1 MRFKNNDIATLTL
14 TFGVGIIL
22 ILMSMLTSCSHKV
35 RYITETV
42 EVPKIQK
49 EYVNRVDSIYIKD
62 VDSVF
67 VDRYLKSDTQYIE
80 TTKIKYRDRYALHTD
95 TLLKTDSIF
104 VPVRYDNPELL
115 SEIDT
120 LNHKLN
126 ESAVKEKLHK
136 HTIKMYNYTL
146 LIGALCLILF
156 NLNKIKKIFKW
167 LIKFIKKLI

>member
-14 TFGVGIIL
+14 TLGIGIIL
-22 ILMSMLTSCSHKV
+22 ILLSMLTSCSHKV

-49 EYVNRVDSIYIKD
+49 EYVNRVDSVFIKD

-104 VPVRYDNPELL
+104 VPLKYDNPDLI
-115 SEIDT
+115 SEI
-120 LNHKLN
+120 NKLKTD
-126 ESAVKEKLHK
+126 SAVKEKLHK

>member
-35 RYITETV
+35 RYVTQTV
-42 EVPKIQK
+42 EIPKIQK

-80 TTKIKYRDRYALHTD
+80 TTKIKYRNRYAIHTD

-115 SEIDT
+115 SEIG
-120 LNHKLN
+120 KLKTD
-126 ESAVKEKLHK
+126 SAVKEKLHI
-136 HTIKMYNYTL
+136 HSIKMYRYVI

-156 NLNKIKKIFKW
+156 NFNKIKKIFKW
-167 LIKFIKKLI
+167 LIKFIKRLI

>member
-22 ILMSMLTSCSHKV
+22 ILMSMLTSCSQQE
-35 RYITETV
+35 RYVTQTV

-49 EYVNRVDSIYIKD
+49 EYVNRIDSIYIKD
-62 VDSVF
+62 IDSIY

-80 TTKIKYRDRYALHTD
+80 TTKIKYRDRYAIHTD
-95 TLLKTDSIF
+95 TILKTDSIF
-104 VPVRYDNPELL
+104 VPLKYDNPELL

-136 HTIKMYNYTL
+136 HTISMYNYAL
-146 LIGALCLILF
+146 LLGGLCLILF
-156 NLNKIKKIFKW
+156 NLNKIKKIFKF
-167 LIKFIKKLI
+167 LIDLIRKVI

>member
-35 RYITETV
+35 RYVTQTV

-49 EYVNRVDSIYIKD
+49 EYVNKIDSVFIKD
-62 VDSVF
+62 IDSVF

-104 VPVRYDNPELL
+104 VPLKYQDPALIE
-115 SEIDT
+115 EINKIKTD
-120 LNHKLN
+120 
-126 ESAVKEKLHK
+126 SAVKDKLHK
-136 HTIKMYNYTL
+136 HTIKVYNYII
-146 LIGALCLILF
+146 LIGVLCLILF

-167 LIKFIKKLI
+167 LIKFIKRLI

>member
-14 TFGVGIIL
+14 TLGVGIIL

-35 RYITETV
+35 RYITQTV

-62 VDSVF
+62 VDSVYT
-67 VDRYLKSDTQYIE
+67 DRYIKSDTVYIE
-80 TTKIKYRDRYALHTD
+80 KNKIKYRDRYALHTD

-104 VPVRYDNPELL
+104 VPVKYDNPELL
-115 SEIDT
+115 SEIS
-120 LNHKLN
+120 KLKTD
-126 ESAVKEKLHK
+126 SAVKEKLHR

-156 NLNKIKKIFKW
+156 NFNKIKKIFKW
-167 LIKFIKKLI
+167 LIKFINRLI

>member
-14 TFGVGIIL
+14 TFCVGIIL
-22 ILMSMLTSCSHKV
+22 ILLSMLTSCSHKV
-35 RYITETV
+35 RYITQTV

-49 EYVNRVDSIYIKD
+49 EYVNRVDSVFIKD
-62 VDSVF
+62 IDSVF

-80 TTKIKYRDRYALHTD
+80 TTKIKYRNRYALHTD

-104 VPVRYDNPELL
+104 VPVRYDNPELI
-115 SEIDT
+115 SEIG
-120 LNHKLN
+120 KLKTD
-126 ESAVKEKLHK
+126 SAVKDKLHK

-167 LIKFIKKLI
+167 LIKFIKRLI

>member
-22 ILMSMLTSCSHKV
+22 ILMSMLTSCSQKV
-35 RYITETV
+35 RYVTQTV
-42 EVPKIQK
+42 EIPKIQK
-49 EYVNRVDSIYIKD
+49 EFVNRVDSIYIKD
-62 VDSVF
+62 IDSIYT
-67 VDRYLKSDTQYIE
+67 DRYIKSDTVYIE
-80 TTKIKYRDRYALHTD
+80 KNRIKYRNRYAIHTD

-104 VPVRYDNPELL
+104 IPVRYQDPALIG
-115 SEIDT
+115 EINKIKTD
-120 LNHKLN
+120 
-126 ESAVKEKLHK
+126 SAVKEKIYNHS
-136 HTIKMYNYTL
+136 IKVHRYVI

>member
-35 RYITETV
+35 RYITQTV
-42 EVPKIQK
+42 EIPKIQK

-80 TTKIKYRDRYALHTD
+80 TTKIKYRNRYAIHTD

-115 SEIDT
+115 SEIG
-120 LNHKLN
+120 KLKTD
-126 ESAVKEKLHK
+126 SAVKEKLHK

-156 NLNKIKKIFKW
+156 NFDKVKKLIKW
-167 LIKFIKKLI
+167 LIKFIKRLI

>member
-22 ILMSMLTSCSHKV
+22 ILMTMLTSCSHKV
-35 RYITETV
+35 RYVTQTV
-42 EVPKIQK
+42 EIPKIQK

-80 TTKIKYRDRYALHTD
+80 TTKIKYRDRYAIHTD
-95 TLLKTDSIF
+95 TILKTDSIF
-104 VPVRYDNPELL
+104 VPVRYRDTTLIE
-115 SEIDT
+115 EINKIKTD
-120 LNHKLN
+120 
-126 ESAVKEKLHK
+126 SAVKDKLHK

-167 LIKFIKKLI
+167 LIKFIKRLI

>member
-22 ILMSMLTSCSHKV
+22 ILLSMLTSCSHKV
-35 RYITETV
+35 RYITQTV
-42 EVPKIQK
+42 EIPKIQK
-49 EYVNRVDSIYIKD
+49 EFVNRVDSIYIKD

-95 TLLKTDSIF
+95 TLLQTDSIF

-115 SEIDT
+115 SEINKIKTD
-120 LNHKLN
+120 
-126 ESAVKEKLHK
+126 SAVKEKLHK

-167 LIKFIKKLI
+167 LIKFIKRLI

>member
-14 TFGVGIIL
+14 TLGVGIIL
-22 ILMSMLTSCSHKV
+22 ILLSMLTSCSHKV
-35 RYITETV
+35 RYITQTV

-49 EYVNRVDSIYIKD
+49 EYVNSVDSVFIKD

-115 SEIDT
+115 SEIEKIKTD
-120 LNHKLN
+120 
-126 ESAVKEKLHK
+126 SAVKEKIYNHS
-136 HTIKMYNYTL
+136 IKVHRYVI
-146 LIGALCLILF
+146 LIFILCLILF
-156 NLNKIKKIFKW
+156 NIKKIKKFID
-167 LIKFIKKLI
+167 LIRKLI

>member
-35 RYITETV
+35 RYVTQTV
-42 EVPKIQK
+42 EIPKIQK

-80 TTKIKYRDRYALHTD
+80 TTKIKYRNRYAIHTD

-115 SEIDT
+115 SEIG
-120 LNHKLN
+120 KLKTD
-126 ESAVKEKLHK
+126 SAVKEKLHK

-156 NLNKIKKIFKW
+156 NFNKIKKIFKW
-167 LIKFIKKLI
+167 LIKFIKRLI

>member
-22 ILMSMLTSCSHKV
+22 ILLSMLTSCSHKV
-35 RYITETV
+35 RYITQTV

-49 EYVNRVDSIYIKD
+49 EFVNRVDSVFIKD

-80 TTKIKYRDRYALHTD
+80 TTKIKYRNRYALHTD

-104 VPVRYDNPELL
+104 VPVRYDNPALIE
-115 SEIDT
+115 EINKIKTD
-120 LNHKLN
+120 
-126 ESAVKEKLHK
+126 SAVKEKLHK
-136 HTIKMYNYTL
+136 HTISMYNYTL

-167 LIKFIKKLI
+167 LIKFIKRLI

>member
-1 MRFKNNDIATLTL
+1 MTLT
-14 TFGVGIIL
+14 VGIGIAL
-22 ILMSMLTSCSHKV
+22 ILLSMLTSCSHKV
-35 RYITETV
+35 RYITQTV

-80 TTKIKYRDRYALHTD
+80 TTKIKYRNRYALHTD

-115 SEIDT
+115 SEID
-120 LNHKLN
+120 KLKTD
-126 ESAVKEKLHK
+126 SAVKEKLHK

-156 NLNKIKKIFKW
+156 NFNKIKKIFKW
-167 LIKFIKKLI
+167 LIKFIKRFI

>member
-35 RYITETV
+35 RYVTQTV
-42 EVPKIQK
+42 EIPKIQK

-62 VDSVF
+62 IDSVF

-80 TTKIKYRDRYALHTD
+80 TTKIKYRDRYAIHTD

-104 VPVRYDNPELL
+104 VPVRYDNPDLI
-115 SEIDT
+115 SEI
-120 LNHKLN
+120 NKLKTD
-126 ESAVKEKLHK
+126 SAVKEKLHK
-136 HTIKMYNYTL
+136 HTIKVYNYTL

-156 NLNKIKKIFKW
+156 NFNKIKKIFKW

>member
-35 RYITETV
+35 RYITQTV

-95 TLLKTDSIF
+95 TILKTDSIF
-104 VPVRYDNPELL
+104 VPVRYDNPDLI
-115 SEIDT
+115 SEINKIKTD
-120 LNHKLN
+120 
-126 ESAVKEKLHK
+126 SAVKEKLHK
-136 HTIKMYNYTL
+136 HTIKVYNYTL

-156 NLNKIKKIFKW
+156 NLNKIKNIFKL

>member
-14 TFGVGIIL
+14 TLGIGIIL

-35 RYITETV
+35 RYITQTV

-62 VDSVF
+62 IDSVF

-95 TLLKTDSIF
+95 TILRTDSVFVPLKYQDPALLEEINKIKTD
-104 VPVRYDNPELL
+104 
-115 SEIDT
+115 
-120 LNHKLN
+120 
-126 ESAVKEKLHK
+126 SAVKEKLHK
-136 HTIKMYNYTL
+136 HTIKVYNYVI
-146 LIGALCLILF
+146 LIGLLCLALF
-156 NLNKIKKIFKW
+156 NFDKIKKIFKW

>member
-35 RYITETV
+35 RYVTQTV

-95 TLLKTDSIF
+95 TILKTDSIF
-104 VPVRYDNPELL
+104 IPVKYQDPTLIE
-115 SEIDT
+115 EINNLKKD
-120 LNHKLN
+120 
-126 ESAVKEKLHK
+126 SAVKEKIYNHS
-136 HTIKMYNYTL
+136 IKVHRYVI
-146 LIGALCLILF
+146 LIGLLCVALF

>member
-35 RYITETV
+35 RYITQTV
-42 EVPKIQK
+42 EIPKIQK

-62 VDSVF
+62 IDSVF

-95 TLLKTDSIF
+95 TILKTDSIF
-104 VPVRYDNPELL
+104 VPVRYDNPDLI
-115 SEIDT
+115 SEI
-120 LNHKLN
+120 NKLKTD
-126 ESAVKEKLHK
+126 SAVKDKLHK

>member
-35 RYITETV
+35 RYITQTV
-42 EVPKIQK
+42 EIPKIQK

-80 TTKIKYRDRYALHTD
+80 TTKIKYRNRYAIHTD

-115 SEIDT
+115 SEID
-120 LNHKLN
+120 KLKTD
-126 ESAVKEKLHK
+126 SAVKEKLHK

-146 LIGALCLILF
+146 LIGLICVALF
-156 NLNKIKKIFKW
+156 NFDKVKKLIKW
-167 LIKFIKKLI
+167 LIKFIKRLI

>member
-35 RYITETV
+35 RYVTQTV
-42 EVPKIQK
+42 EIPKIQK

-95 TLLKTDSIF
+95 TVLKTDSIF
-104 VPVRYDNPELL
+104 VPVRYDNPALL
-115 SEIDT
+115 EEIG
-120 LNHKLN
+120 KLKTD
-126 ESAVKEKLHK
+126 SAVKEKLHK

-156 NLNKIKKIFKW
+156 NFNKIKKIFKF
-167 LIKFIKKLI
+167 LIDLIRKVI

>member
-35 RYITETV
+35 RYVTQTV
-42 EVPKIQK
+42 EIPKIQK

-80 TTKIKYRDRYALHTD
+80 TTKIKYRNRYAIHTD

-115 SEIDT
+115 SEID
-120 LNHKLN
+120 KLKTY
-126 ESAVKEKLHK
+126 SAVKDKIYK
-136 HTIKMYNYTL
+136 NTIKVHRYVI
-146 LIGALCLILF
+146 LIGLLCVALF
-156 NLNKIKKIFKW
+156 NFDKVKKLIKW
-167 LIKFIKKLI
+167 LIKFIKRLI

>member
-35 RYITETV
+35 RYITQTV
-42 EVPKIQK
+42 EIPKIQK

-95 TLLKTDSIF
+95 TVLQTDSIF
-104 VPVRYDNPELL
+104 VPVKYQDPTLIE
-115 SEIDT
+115 EINNLKTD
-120 LNHKLN
+120 
-126 ESAVKEKLHK
+126 SAVKEKLHK
-136 HTIKMYNYTL
+136 HTIKVYNYTL
-146 LIGALCLILF
+146 LIGLLCVALF
-156 NLNKIKKIFKW
+156 NFGKIKKLIKW
-167 LIKFIKKLI
+167 LIKFIKRLI

>member
-14 TFGVGIIL
+14 TLGIGIIL
-22 ILMSMLTSCSHKV
+22 ILLSMLTSCSHKV
-35 RYITETV
+35 RYVTQTV
-42 EVPKIQK
+42 EIPKIQK

-104 VPVRYDNPELL
+104 VPVKYQDPTLIE
-115 SEIDT
+115 EINKIKT
-120 LNHKLN
+120 
-126 ESAVKEKLHK
+126 ESAVKEKIYNHS
-136 HTIKMYNYTL
+136 IKVHRYVI
-146 LIGALCLILF
+146 LIFILCLILF
-156 NLNKIKKIFKW
+156 NLNKIKKIFKF
-167 LIKFIKKLI
+167 LINLIRKVI

>member
-22 ILMSMLTSCSHKV
+22 ILLSMLTSCSHKV

-62 VDSVF
+62 VDSIYT
-67 VDRYLKSDTQYIE
+67 DRYIKSDTVYIE
-80 TTKIKYRDRYALHTD
+80 KNRIKYRDRYALHTD

-104 VPVRYDNPELL
+104 VPVRYQDPALIE
-115 SEIDT
+115 EINKIKTD
-120 LNHKLN
+120 
-126 ESAVKEKLHK
+126 SAVKEKIYK
-136 HTIKMYNYTL
+136 HSIKVHRYVI
-146 LIGALCLILF
+146 LIFILCLILF
-156 NLNKIKKIFKW
+156 NLNKIKKIFKF
-167 LIKFIKKLI
+167 LIDLIRKVI

>member
-1 MRFKNNDIATLTL
+1 MRFKNNDIATLTI

-35 RYITETV
+35 RYITQTV
-42 EVPKIQK
+42 EIPKIQK

-95 TLLKTDSIF
+95 TLLQTDSIF
-104 VPVRYDNPELL
+104 VPVKYQDSTLIE
-115 SEIDT
+115 EI
-120 LNHKLN
+120 NKLKTD
-126 ESAVKEKLHK
+126 SAVKEKLHK

-167 LIKFIKKLI
+167 LIKFIKRLI

>member
-35 RYITETV
+35 RYVTQTV

-115 SEIDT
+115 SEI
-120 LNHKLN
+120 NKLKT

-136 HTIKMYNYTL
+136 HTIKVYNYTL

-167 LIKFIKKLI
+167 LIKFIKRLI

>member
-35 RYITETV
+35 RYVTQTV
-42 EVPKIQK
+42 EIPKIQK

-80 TTKIKYRDRYALHTD
+80 TTKIKYRNRYAIHTD

-115 SEIDT
+115 SEIG
-120 LNHKLN
+120 KLKTD
-126 ESAVKEKLHK
+126 SAVKEKLHK

-146 LIGALCLILF
+146 LSGALCLILF
-156 NLNKIKKIFKW
+156 NFNKIKKIFKW
-167 LIKFIKKLI
+167 LIKFIKRLI

>member
-35 RYITETV
+35 RYVTQTV

-49 EYVNRVDSIYIKD
+49 ECVNRVDSVFIKD
-62 VDSVF
+62 VDSIY

-104 VPVRYDNPELL
+104 VPVRYDNPDLI
-115 SEIDT
+115 SEINKIKTD
-120 LNHKLN
+120 
-126 ESAVKEKLHK
+126 SAVKEKLHK

-167 LIKFIKKLI
+167 LIKFIKKLS